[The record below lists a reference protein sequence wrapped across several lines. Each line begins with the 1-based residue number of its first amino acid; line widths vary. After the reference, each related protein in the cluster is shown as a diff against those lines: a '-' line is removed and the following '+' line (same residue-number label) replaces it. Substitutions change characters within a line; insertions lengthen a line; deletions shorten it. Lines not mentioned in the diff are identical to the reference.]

1 MTFSKI
7 ALSIT
12 ISDSV
17 VNILA
22 TAFRAVNWT
31 SDTATAITESTLAL
45 RKTKQSKELSEIV
58 ELVKNGLTPPVRS
71 TVIALI
77 VIDVHARDVVERLI
91 NKGRGVVLL
100 WAGGAKAPPI
110 LGSD

>member
-1 MTFSKI
+1 MKLVSLEYSYARVSSLSRTFSKI

-31 SDTATAITESTLAL
+31 IISVDSSYLIRFDT
-45 RKTKQSKELSEIV
+45 
-58 ELVKNGLTPPVRS
+58 
-71 TVIALI
+71 
-77 VIDVHARDVVERLI
+77 VV
-91 NKGRGVVLL
+91 
-100 WAGGAKAPPI
+100 
-110 LGSD
+110 